1 MVAKLI
7 SFGEQIRRP
16 RDRISRMFTGK
27 LLHKAKFREKTT
39 VNKNLEKPA
48 KCLNSLAKVQVLL
61 FLGGLILVNKY
72 VDINSLSDGRSVVV
86 CFQFIERTGMTG
98 IRRKKEDASS
108 EDNPRRLG
116 KGCAGLV
123 GATPL
128 ERSREAAREA
138 GFTSSSGGVRAP
150 SVNAKQGTE
159 RRGAN
164 RNRSEP
170 GQVVQAGFGPE

>member
-1 MVAKLI
+1 V
-7 SFGEQIRRP
+7 
-16 RDRISRMFTGK
+16 
-27 LLHKAKFREKTT
+27 KTA
-39 VNKNLEKPA
+39 VNKNLSNHIKW
-48 KCLNSLAKVQVLL
+48 LNSLVEVEVSL
-61 FLGGLILVNKY
+61 FEDKPKTVNKY
-72 VDINSLSDGRSVVV
+72 VDINSLLNMRSVIECV
-86 CFQFIERTGMTG
+86 QFIERTGTTG
-98 IRRKKEDASS
+98 IRRKKEDARP

-128 ERSREAAREA
+128 EQSREAEREA

-150 SVNAKQGTE
+150 SANAKLGTE

>member
-1 MVAKLI
+1 
-7 SFGEQIRRP
+7 
-16 RDRISRMFTGK
+16 
-27 LLHKAKFREKTT
+27 
-39 VNKNLEKPA
+39 VNNNSSKMTR
-48 KCLNSLAKVQVLL
+48 CLNSLAEMDVLL
-61 FLGGLILVNKY
+61 FVDGPVLVNKC
-72 VDINSLSDGRSVVV
+72 VDINSLLDGGSVIVWL
-86 CFQFIERTGMTG
+86 QFIERTGATG

-128 ERSREAAREA
+128 ERSRKAEREA
-138 GFTSSSGGVRAP
+138 EFTSSSGGVRAP

-159 RRGAN
+159 RLGAN

-170 GQVVQAGFGPE
+170 GQVVQAGFGPG